1 MYILFFL
8 ALACSIHSLKLQNN
22 AVPPKHYVIDHTS
35 NPSLHHVIRRMPTVT
50 VETHQTPISASSA
63 SSGVMSFGNTND
75 NNGPNVP
82 AGGYG
87 KSPEIA
93 GPAIYAHSRGTMSV
107 IQETPAHLGWRTEKK
122 VITSLNKA
130 TSKYYNLT
138 IYRQG

>member
-1 MYILFFL
+1 
-8 ALACSIHSLKLQNN
+8 
-22 AVPPKHYVIDHTS
+22 
-35 NPSLHHVIRRMPTVT
+35 MPTVT
-50 VETHQTPISASSA
+50 VETHQTPISSA
-63 SSGVMSFGNTND
+63 SANGGIMSFGNTND

-130 TSKYYNLT
+130 TSNLLCFNK
-138 IYRQG
+138 IF